1 MERKKT
7 ILIAVFINAGLLAVL
22 FITALSSHIEEDP
35 HYELT
40 QVQASKPLFPNE
52 ADTVLQQAPSMPV
65 PIQITAVPTQQVLE
79 MPVTPEVVIHKL
91 PKVAVETPV
100 AVVHKEEP
108 AGLEITVKKGDSLDK
123 IAKAHH
129 TTVDEMI
136 RINQLPGSFL
146 RVGQVL
152 KIPEGKASVQKKSPV
167 VESVVSAAEYY
178 TVKVGDNPWGI
189 AMKHHMKLEELL
201 QLNHLNEDKAR
212 KLKPGDRLRIK

>member
-22 FITALSSHIEEDP
+22 FITAISSHDEETL
-35 HYELT
+35 HYEST
-40 QVQASKPLFPNE
+40 QVQASVSPRPLFSNE
-52 ADTVLQQAPSMPV
+52 ADTVLQQASV
-65 PIQITAVPTQQVLE
+65 PIPIAVE
-79 MPVTPEVVIHKL
+79 KASFEPVVSEIVVHKL
-91 PKVAVETPV
+91 PAVEVAPPPV
-100 AVVHKEEP
+100 SIHKIEP
-108 AGLEITVKKGDSLDK
+108 TGLEVTVKKGDSLDK
-123 IAKAHH
+123 IAKAYN

-152 KIPEGKASVQKKSPV
+152 KIPEGKVAASKKTPEAQHV
-167 VESVVSAAEYY
+167 AAEYY

-201 QLNHLNEDKAR
+201 QLNHLNEEKAR